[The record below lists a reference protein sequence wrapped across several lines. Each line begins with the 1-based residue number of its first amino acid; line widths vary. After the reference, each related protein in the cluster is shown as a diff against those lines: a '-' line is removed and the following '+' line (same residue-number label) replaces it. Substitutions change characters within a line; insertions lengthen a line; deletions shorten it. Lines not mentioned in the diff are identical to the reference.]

1 MWPIWV
7 FDLMLLV
14 AAVLVFGLLWEAL
27 KDVNAKAARWWR
39 HWRTRRE
46 HRHYLARHAQFL
58 REGVR

>member
-14 AAVLVFGLLWEAL
+14 AAILFLFLAWEFIR
-27 KDVNAKAARWWR
+27 DVNAKIARWYHW
-39 HWRTRRE
+39 WRTRRD